1 MPSFF
6 INRIYIFGAG
16 HVFAFLF
23 FCMFPVSSSA
33 EQLQFR
39 NVGIESGLS
48 QSAIITM
55 MQDHDGFMWIGTW
68 DGLNMYDGYKYI
80 TYRKQPGDTNS
91 LYDNSILSVIEDKTG
106 NIWVG
111 TSMGGF
117 VSINKWTG
125 KIRRIVN
132 RWRTVTSKDESGFYT
147 LIADDHDCIWAFSNY
162 YCIRLQ
168 LPDYKIDVFHYPP
181 GCMGGRAIKDAKGRI
196 WLLFANEVMKLN
208 PVDGTLTAMI
218 GIPALKTGRISSQN
232 LTCIL
237 DNGNDE
243 FLLGTIRNGI
253 YKYSLSGN
261 RLTPFLSYNAAGR
274 QSINKIFKDSKQNL
288 WIGTGNG
295 LIVAFHQPNDTVMIF
310 NHYGN
315 KPSDPKSLT
324 SNNVYTFHED
334 RSGIVWIGT
343 DYGISQFIPERKN
356 FSVMPFD
363 GESKFPLP
371 GALVFSVLQENA
383 GYFWAGTTKGLIRYQ
398 SNNRAQNRV
407 FTTKNSG
414 LNDSVIGYLFKD
426 SKNRLWIGSGN
437 GLHIYNYET
446 ASISKINITIEKK
459 EDNARL
465 LIFSISED
473 SQGTLWLG
481 TALGLIAYYPESGK
495 SIVYLTGMEKECVG
509 FSRVLY
515 ALPDG
520 KQIWCGTDGAGL
532 IRFFPASGKYE
543 VYNTSRKGGVSLST
557 DKIFYIL
564 KDSSN
569 YYIANG
575 GGGIDIISFQ
585 KDGAHFSNISTKTGL
600 LNNFIYGML
609 KDKQGNLWISSN
621 GGLSKYNPLTGKIHN
636 YTTADGLPSNECMQ
650 NGFSLNSDGQMY
662 FSTVKGIVSF
672 YPERVGL
679 NIVPPDIALTDFSIF
694 NESHKNKLNDTV
706 IYIDYNQNMFSFS
719 FASLCFDN
727 TKKNEFAYMLEG
739 FLNKWTFTGNRN
751 EAFFTNIDPGEYVFR
766 VTGTNNDGIWSTNG
780 AHIRIIIVPPFYATT
795 WFRLLAVLSGT
806 LLAISIIVF
815 FVNRKYRQQIRQI
828 ERKNE
833 LLRERQFVRDQVAR
847 DLHDDLSSTV
857 SSVGLFLESAK
868 QKIKGVNT
876 EVDSYLTKSGE
887 LLNEAE
893 ESISD
898 IVWYVSPKNDTLQ
911 SLMTRIRILN
921 GELCATGGLSG
932 LTNIESD
939 TDLNKIELS
948 EDVRRALY
956 LIFKEAVKNTTRY
969 ARAKTFTIDFK
980 LNNGTLALS
989 FKDDG
994 VGTDLEEKKDR
1005 RGGNGLGNIR
1015 KRAEEIGAYISFASS
1030 PGNGMAITL
1039 QLPVKISDTPV

>member
-1 MPSFF
+1 
-6 INRIYIFGAG
+6 
-16 HVFAFLF
+16 
-23 FCMFPVSSSA
+23 MFPVSSSA
-33 EQLQFR
+33 QHLQFR
-39 NVGIESGLS
+39 NIGIESGLS

-55 MQDHDGFMWIGTW
+55 MQDRDGFMWIGTW
-68 DGLNMYDGYKYI
+68 DGLNMYDGYKYLA
-80 TYRKQPGDTNS
+80 YRKQPGDTNS

-147 LIADDHDCIWAFSNY
+147 LIADGRNCIWAFSNF
-162 YCIRLQ
+162 YCVRLQ
-168 LPDYKIDVFHYPP
+168 LADYKIDVFHYPP
-181 GCMGGRAIKDAKGRI
+181 GSLGGRAIKDTKGRI
-196 WLLFANEVMKLN
+196 WVLFANEVMQLN
-208 PVDGTLTAMI
+208 PIDGTLTSVI
-218 GIPALKTGRISSQN
+218 SIPGAAAGKKNDQN
-232 LTCIL
+232 LTCMFET
-237 DNGNDE
+237 GSDE
-243 FLLGTIRNGI
+243 FLLGTSHKGI
-253 YKYSLSGN
+253 YKYNYSSN
-261 RLTPFLSYNAAGR
+261 HISQYLSYNSAGR
-274 QSINKIFKDSKQNL
+274 QSVNKIFKDSKQNL

-295 LIVAFHQPNDTVMIF
+295 LLVAFHQPDDTAMIF
-310 NHYGN
+310 NHYCN

-324 SNNVYTFHED
+324 SNNVYTFYED

-343 DYGISQFIPERKN
+343 DYGISQYVPERKN
-356 FSVMPFD
+356 FSIIPFD
-363 GESKFPLP
+363 GNSKFPLP

-383 GYFWAGTTKGLIRYQ
+383 GHFWVGTTKGLIRYQ
-398 SNNRAQNRV
+398 NSNRAQNRV

-437 GLHIYNYET
+437 GLHTYNYET
-446 ASISKINITIEKK
+446 AAISKINITIEKK
-459 EDNARL
+459 ADNARL

-481 TALGLIAYYPESGK
+481 TALGLIAYFPESGK
-495 SIVYLTGMEKECVG
+495 STVYLTGMEKECVG

-532 IRFFPASGKYE
+532 VRFFPASGEYE
-543 VYNTSRKGGVSLST
+543 VYNTSRKSGATLST

-564 KDSSN
+564 KDSST

-575 GGGIDIISFQ
+575 GGGIDIMRFQ
-585 KDGAHFSNISTKTGL
+585 KDGAHLSNISTKTGL

-621 GGLSKYNPLTGKIHN
+621 GGLSKYNPLSGKIHN

-650 NGFSLNSDGQMY
+650 NGFFLNSGGQMY
-662 FSTVKGIVSF
+662 FSTIKGIVSF
-672 YPERVGL
+672 YPEKVGL
-679 NIVPPDIALTDFSIF
+679 NIVPPDIALTGFSIF
-694 NESHKNKLNDTV
+694 NESHKSKLNDTV

-727 TKKNEFAYMLEG
+727 TRKNEFAYMLEG

-766 VTGTNNDGIWSTNG
+766 VTGTNNDGIWSTKG

-795 WFRLLAVLSGT
+795 WFRLLAAFSGT
-806 LLAISIIVF
+806 LLVISIIVF
-815 FVNRKYRQQIRQI
+815 FVNRKYRQQIRRI

-876 EVDSYLTKSGE
+876 EVDAYLTKSGE

-898 IVWYVSPKNDTLQ
+898 IVWYVSPKNDTLH

-921 GELCATGGLSG
+921 AELCATGGLSG

-939 TDLNKIELS
+939 ADLNKIELN

-980 LNNGTLALS
+980 LNNGMLAVS

-994 VGTDLEEKKDR
+994 VGTDLGEKKDR

-1015 KRAEEIGAYISFASS
+1015 KRAEEIGAYLSFASS
-1030 PGNGMAITL
+1030 PGHGMVITL
-1039 QLPVKISDTPV
+1039 LLPVKTSGTPL